1 MSEIIVVVVAFVAA
15 FLMAFKPEMFVIHP
29 EHRTPKFVRSIKYI
43 GISVC
48 IVLSAMFIAN
58 YIL

>member
-1 MSEIIVVVVAFVAA
+1 MSEIIVIVVAFIAA
-15 FLMAFKPEMFVIHP
+15 IVMAIKPEMFVINP
-29 EHRTPKFVRSIKYI
+29 EHRTPKFVRAIKYI

-48 IVLSAMFIAN
+48 IVLSAMFIAT